1 MAEAPLSFWDYVKQ
15 AVLRPVRSRALGALP
30 LTQMLL
36 AGFGLAGL
44 FNPGFW
50 LLGLALLV
58 SLVGGRS
65 SSERFQKLVRAEL
78 LAAQRSAQSEGTS
91 DRLGR
96 LYRVLEPASQARYR
110 ALFDQCREILGISG
124 RGSGPESLTDLR
136 AGSLNQLLLLFL
148 RLLSSRELIGA
159 MLKRVD
165 RSALEQELAS
175 LRGRLAAAE
184 ADGPLA
190 RSLQATLDI
199 QEQRLA
205 NLATASG
212 NLDLIDAEL
221 ERIEQQVRLVRE
233 ESAVSGGPEMLSGR
247 LDAVSSSLR
256 ETSRWMDQHADL
268 FSDLA
273 SSEIDSP
280 ALPRLP
286 ELPAPL
292 QAASPA
298 SPPPPPPRK
307 QARER

>member
-1 MAEAPLSFWDYVKQ
+1 MAEAPLSFWDYVK
-15 AVLRPVRSRALGALP
+15 AAALRPIRSRALGALP

-65 SSERFQKLVRAEL
+65 SSARFQKLIRAES
-78 LAAQRSAQSEGTS
+78 LASQRSAQGEGTS

-96 LYRVLEPASQARYR
+96 LYRALEPASQARYR
-110 ALFDQCREILGISG
+110 ALFEQCREILGLSG
-124 RGSGPESLTDLR
+124 RVASPESLTDLR

-159 MLKRVD
+159 MLQRID
-165 RSALEQELAS
+165 RGALEQGLAA
-175 LRGRLAAAE
+175 LRERLAAAE

-205 NLATASG
+205 NLTTASS

-221 ERIEQQVRLVRE
+221 ERVEQQVRLVRE
-233 ESAVSGGPEMLSGR
+233 ESAVSGGPEMLSSR

-256 ETSRWMDQHADL
+256 ETSRWMDQHSDL
-268 FSDLA
+268 LGDLA
-273 SSEIDSP
+273 SSEIDGP

-286 ELPAPL
+286 ELSA
-292 QAASPA
+292 PA
-298 SPPPPPPRK
+298 STGSLSSPPPPPRK
-307 QARER
+307 KVRER